1 MHKNVSYGMAKWWG
15 NAGKEEEEMQLN
27 PTGLMNEKQKQK
39 QHTGQNWKTM
49 YGWGKDKFPFRK
61 RKGCDPQKSKPSK
74 LWREVG
80 GKEEDSSHFGNNASR
95 VEASWKMPCG
105 GGGFIPILEKFA
117 PILDFTEKKGPR
129 KIWGRP
135 QNIFGTNIE
144 EREREGQSGNW
155 KKNEEAKEFLEAVC
169 GNWKNI
175 WGGSKKGCWFAYWMI
190 GRREKQSKEKGR
202 GVEKPRVQILNK
214 HLPP

>member
-1 MHKNVSYGMAKWWG
+1 MMGECGKGRRR
-15 NAGKEEEEMQLN
+15 NAIKPDWPDER
-27 PTGLMNEKQKQK
+27 KARQK

-117 PILDFTEKKGPR
+117 PILDFTEKGAKKR
-129 KIWGRP
+129 RRRRP

-144 EREREGQSGNW
+144 QRGRAKRKLKKKMKRPRNFWKLCVGIGRIFGEGVKKVVGLLIGWLGGGKSKAKKREGVLRSQGY
-155 KKNEEAKEFLEAVC
+155 KF
-169 GNWKNI
+169 
-175 WGGSKKGCWFAYWMI
+175 
-190 GRREKQSKEKGR
+190 
-202 GVEKPRVQILNK
+202 
-214 HLPP
+214 